1 MCSSDLA
8 LTRGS
13 LAIRAS
19 WNCKSQANLNVM
31 VRGCAKH
38 VKERYWP
45 CCLPSCDAGPVMP
58 IEAKVFMIT
67 GKFSSAKRDEIIQDI
82 VREGG

>member
-1 MCSSDLA
+1 
-8 LTRGS
+8 
-13 LAIRAS
+13 
-19 WNCKSQANLNVM
+19 
-31 VRGCAKH
+31 
-38 VKERYWP
+38 
-45 CCLPSCDAGPVMP
+45 MP